1 MLWILLLALR
11 GIGVEIFTLRPYLS
25 CKLIIIIG
33 AYGGMQIMTVQILYF
48 CANEFLMQC
57 VMVGSWLHF
66 SFAYAVASGMRI

>member
-48 CANEFLMQC
+48 CANKFLMQC
-57 VMVGSWLHF
+57 VMVRSWLHF
-66 SFAYAVASGMRI
+66 SFAYAVASWMRI